1 MHGLSFDSSFD
12 VGTCILAPE
21 IDVHPEFLQSSQS
34 SQKIHAVAA
43 EAAAWLGAVSSE
55 SSLTAKFPCP
65 RLTLILLENESNF
78 SCRKNYRHTRTYRT
92 KALLVTVQRSTMVKP
107 AEVIS
112 SSIST
117 QVIMTSFLV
126 IRLEE
131 AMIAFCWVW
140 VTWENKP

>member
-65 RLTLILLENESNF
+65 IPTLILLENESNWI
-78 SCRKNYRHTRTYRT
+78 
-92 KALLVTVQRSTMVKP
+92 L
-107 AEVIS
+107 
-112 SSIST
+112 
-117 QVIMTSFLV
+117 FLV
-126 IRLEE
+126 VRIIDTPEHTGR
-131 AMIAFCWVW
+131 
-140 VTWENKP
+140 KPS

>member
-1 MHGLSFDSSFD
+1 MENRDPSFLLAALCRVVPAAHATVVFDGRLS
-12 VGTCILAPE
+12 VN
-21 IDVHPEFLQSSQS
+21 
-34 SQKIHAVAA
+34 
-43 EAAAWLGAVSSE
+43 LGFKVLSSE
-55 SSLTAKFPCP
+55 EIPSKFPCP
-65 RLTLILLENESNF
+65 IPTLILLENESNF